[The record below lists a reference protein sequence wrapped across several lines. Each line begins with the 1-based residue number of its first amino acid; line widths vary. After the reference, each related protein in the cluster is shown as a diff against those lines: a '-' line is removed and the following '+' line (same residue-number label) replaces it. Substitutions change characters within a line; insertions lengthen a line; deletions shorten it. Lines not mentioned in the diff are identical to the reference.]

1 MLEKVK
7 MIWQDAKQLKDER
20 GLTLVELL
28 VVVVILG
35 IIAAIAVVAIG
46 GIIENSKKDAMVADA
61 KQMVSAAKLYTA
73 SNPIKSDEPVEL
85 VFEGSA
91 VSTAS
96 SVDGSTYVSNLQDPF
111 GDDYTTATVK
121 ITENSG
127 DYTYEVTLI
136 GEKQLKNETNTST
149 LVPEDE
155 IKKDTITDT
164 PATPA
169 T

>member
-1 MLEKVK
+1 MVEKLK

-73 SNPIKSDEPVEL
+73 SNPKAGTL
-85 VFEGSA
+85 TFL
-91 VSTAS
+91 STSKDADDKEVTS
-96 SVDGSTYVSNLQDPF
+96 KGDGANYLSNLKDPF
-111 GDDYTTATVK
+111 NNKEYKTAQVV
-121 ITENSG
+121 IS
-127 DYTYEVTLI
+127 
-136 GEKQLKNETNTST
+136 
-149 LVPEDE
+149 EDE
-155 IKKDTITDT
+155 AGKFGYQVVLVGSEYGLNGVDENDISKDELK
-164 PATPA
+164 
-169 T
+169 

>member
-1 MLEKVK
+1 MVEKLK

-73 SNPIKSDEPVEL
+73 SNPV
-85 VFEGSA
+85 SA
-91 VSTAS
+91 NTTMKFTGTVATGEA
-96 SVDGSTYVSNLQDPF
+96 DGSTYVDNLKDPF
-111 GDDYTTATVK
+111 GANYSTANVIIK
-121 ITENSG
+121 PSG
-127 DYTYEVTLI
+127 NKYTYEVQLVGSKAI
-136 GEKQLKNETNTST
+136 GQ
-149 LVPEDE
+149 
-155 IKKDTITDT
+155 
-164 PATPA
+164 ATPV
-169 T
+169 TEGSLSKESIKEKTTN

>member
-1 MLEKVK
+1 MLEKMK

-73 SNPIKSDEPVEL
+73 SNPQTGEL
-85 VFEGSA
+85 AFITPGA
-91 VSTAS
+91 NGAAATKGDGFNYIS
-96 SVDGSTYVSNLQDPF
+96 SLKDPF
-111 GDDYTTATVK
+111 SDTEYKDAKVT
-121 ITENSG
+121 ITETSG
-127 DYTYEVTLI
+127 KYAYAVTLK
-136 GEKQLKNETNTST
+136 GAAGTKYYFESTPEGKLTKAKLEDTTSK
-149 LVPEDE
+149 L
-155 IKKDTITDT
+155 
-164 PATPA
+164 
-169 T
+169 

>member
-1 MLEKVK
+1 MVEKLK

-73 SNPIKSDEPVEL
+73 SNPLGSGATETL
-85 VFEGSA
+85 VFESSTITGS
-91 VSTAS
+91 
-96 SVDGSTYVSNLQDPF
+96 DGSSYVSDLKDPF
-111 GDDYTTATVK
+111 DTANTYDDAVVY
-121 ITENSG
+121 INESG
-127 DYTYEVTLI
+127 GQYSYEVTLK
-136 GEKQLKNETNTST
+136 GDKELLDGTNKKVAEKKLDKK
-149 LVPEDE
+149 LVE
-155 IKKDTITDT
+155 
-164 PATPA
+164 
-169 T
+169 